1 MLMPEPRQIRMGGEV
16 YIGYEGG
23 RSEAFSEYGHR
34 PWQKGF
40 KDEKRAAVESAA
52 LDRFKLEWSVMQGH
66 GISQDSMGNVSQEE
80 WPLCDARRV
89 PSARFGACQAV
100 RRR

>member
-1 MLMPEPRQIRMGGEV
+1 MPEPRQIYMGGEV

-40 KDEKRAAVESAA
+40 KDEKRAAVELAA
-52 LDRFKLEWSVMQGH
+52 LDRFKLEWSVMQGPAYRGTPWEMCH
-66 GISQDSMGNVSQEE
+66 RKNGPYVMPDEFHQRDLER
-80 WPLCDARRV
+80 AK
-89 PSARFGACQAV
+89 RF